1 MRETAHFRGAAVGH
15 ALYARIR
22 SDRTGRP
29 DCIRPYRTRART
41 CRAVDL
47 RLELRRETG
56 QRQRTEREPDVPQ
69 RDVEVPRDE
78 QQVENDAPQPRRD
91 DVSPDARFQRDERPD
106 ILVNVAG
113 AIEVGPLPALTSADW
128 HEAMAVNFWGPLHAM
143 LAAAPRMRARGAG
156 RIARPFVPSARK
168 NGLSSAT
175 TGDPVTLIVR
185 AMPDSLSMV

>member
-78 QQVENDAPQPRRD
+78 QQVENDAPP
-91 DVSPDARFQRDERPD
+91 SHAATTYPPTLGFSA
-106 ILVNVAG
+106 
-113 AIEVGPLPALTSADW
+113 TSA
-128 HEAMAVNFWGPLHAM
+128 
-143 LAAAPRMRARGAG
+143 RT
-156 RIARPFVPSARK
+156 
-168 NGLSSAT
+168 SS
-175 TGDPVTLIVR
+175 
-185 AMPDSLSMV
+185 